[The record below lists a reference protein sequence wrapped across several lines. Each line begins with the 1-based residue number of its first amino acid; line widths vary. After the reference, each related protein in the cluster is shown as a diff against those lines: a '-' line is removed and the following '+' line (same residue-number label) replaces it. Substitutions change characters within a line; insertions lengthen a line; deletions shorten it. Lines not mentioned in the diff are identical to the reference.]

1 MRLSARCG
9 RGVGMTKTWTAEDVR
24 ALGVRTD
31 LVTACQ
37 VVTGCGKNKAWELF
51 HAGELPFPAL
61 KVGRRVVVPTAP
73 LIRLLGLE
81 ETQAA

>member
-1 MRLSARCG
+1 
-9 RGVGMTKTWTAEDVR
+9 MTKKTWTAAEVY

-37 VVTGCGKNKAWELF
+37 VLYGCGKNRAWEMY

-61 KVGRRVVVPTAP
+61 RVGRRVVVPVMS
-73 LIRLLGLE
+73 LLNLLGLPE
-81 ETQAA
+81 ADNQAAA